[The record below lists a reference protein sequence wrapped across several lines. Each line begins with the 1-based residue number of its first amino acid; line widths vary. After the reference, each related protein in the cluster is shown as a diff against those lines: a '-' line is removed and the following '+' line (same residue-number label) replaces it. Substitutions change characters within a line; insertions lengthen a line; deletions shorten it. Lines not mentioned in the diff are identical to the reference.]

1 MPAGKILAEVADD
14 EVPYAESCD
23 VIKMKILCAH
33 KRLDIMKGI
42 RDFDDVMDLIKA
54 GNGIIYT
61 DEEKADLQFAL
72 KEFLDIYRQ
81 HEPAWTVE
89 EWLRNTRLR

>member
-1 MPAGKILAEVADD
+1 MPAGKILAEVAND
-14 EVPYAESCD
+14 EVPYAESCE
-23 VIKMKILCAH
+23 V
-33 KRLDIMKGI
+33 MKGI

-54 GNGIIYT
+54 GDGIIYT

-81 HEPAWTVE
+81 HEPAWVAE
-89 EWLRNTRLR
+89 EHPAGVDD